1 MPSTYNYH
9 NRFHDAKIMERLKAD
24 ILTSFYNYYD
34 TITTVEERR
43 LHKAMVDDVKMVF
56 DNLETELGE
65 IESGK
70 LDQLFN
76 HE

>member
-1 MPSTYNYH
+1 MTTEL
-9 NRFHDAKIMERLKAD
+9 KLIERLKSD

-34 TITTVEERR
+34 TITTIEERR
-43 LHKAMVDDVKMVF
+43 LHKAMEDDVKMVF

-70 LDQLFN
+70 LDIN

>member
-1 MPSTYNYH
+1 MDINNNNGISNEL
-9 NRFHDAKIMERLKAD
+9 KLMERLKND
-24 ILTSFYNYYD
+24 ILVGFYNYYD
-34 TITTVEERR
+34 TITTSEALK
-43 LHKAMVDDVKMVF
+43 LHKDMENDVKRVF
-56 DNLETELGE
+56 DNLETELAE